1 MGRSIEQMK
10 TLIAD
15 ANKKIN
21 EIDAQRDK
29 AVEYKLNLLQQFTE
43 VIGETTVAPDDPNSD
58 VIIEPT
64 GADINSDTL
73 IGYTGHGLVHK
84 TTKEESLG
92 SSELDEDGNLIVE
105 RDMATIEAVNNEKI
119 MAVAAAEAAKV
130 AEARAKTLT
139 DHTDEEVP
147 NIDDAVG
154 LNNEETGKPEGV
166 E

>member
-29 AVEYKLNLLQQFTE
+29 AVEYKLSLLQQFTE
-43 VIGETTVAPDDPNSD
+43 VIGETTVVPADPNSD

-64 GADINSDTL
+64 GADINSHQL
-73 IGYTGHGLVHK
+73 IGYTGHGLIDK
-84 TTKEESLG
+84 PTKEDIFRDAET
-92 SSELDEDGNLIVE
+92 DEDGHLIVE
-105 RDMATIEAVNNEKI
+105 RDMETIEAVNNEKI

-130 AEARAKTLT
+130 AEAREKTLH

-166 E
+166 G

>member
-10 TLIAD
+10 SLIAD

-21 EIDAQRDK
+21 EIEAQRDK
-29 AVEYKLNLLQQFTE
+29 AVEYKLSLLQQFTE
-43 VIGETTVAPDDPNSD
+43 VIGETTVAPSDPNQD

-64 GADINSDTL
+64 GADINSDSL
-73 IGYTGHGLVHK
+73 IGYTGHGLIDK
-84 TTKEESLG
+84 PTKEDIFRNAET
-92 SSELDEDGNLIVE
+92 DEDGNLIVE
-105 RDMATIEAVNNEKI
+105 RDMETIEAVNNEKI

-130 AEARAKTLT
+130 AEARARTLT

>member
-21 EIDAQRDK
+21 DIDAQRDK
-29 AVEYKLNLLQQFTE
+29 AVEYKLNLLQQMAE
-43 VIGETTVAPDDPNSD
+43 VIGETTVVPPDPDSD

-64 GADINSDTL
+64 ANDINSHEL
-73 IGYTGHGLVHK
+73 IGFTGHGLVHK
-84 TTKEESLG
+84 TTKEESDG
-92 SSELDEDGNLIVE
+92 GSELDEDGNLILE
-105 RDMATIEAVNNEKI
+105 RDMETIEKVNNEKI
-119 MAVAAAEAAKV
+119 MAIAAAEASKV
-130 AEARAKTLT
+130 AQAKAKD
-139 DHTDEEVP
+139 DHKEEIEP
-147 NIDDAVG
+147 ATGPDAG